1 MTTPAHP
8 PETSAHPGW
17 LDRASSS
24 VRRQYTV
31 TLVGSMVMLV
41 LLAVVCAASVIAA
54 SVFMGKLND
63 EAVPLQ
69 TANKSVMQD
78 MTDAETGIRGYALT
92 GEEGPRAPYIVA
104 MGYLPS
110 DKIRLETLAAPYPDL
125 AAAVR
130 VQRTAI
136 SRWITTYA
144 QPVADAKDPTKVER
158 GLSDSGARLFQ
169 AVRSAN
175 YDVDVEID
183 EVTQQISDRS
193 RTVVFWT
200 LAAVVLLPLL
210 MVMVGSVVAR
220 RMRQALVEPLDDV
233 LGVLQRLRD
242 GDLTAR
248 AEEKGPEEIR
258 VIAAALNMLAEEN
271 VRGRDVEVDV
281 FNRIE
286 EIDRVRTELVSTVS
300 HELRTPLTSIKGY
313 LELLQDQLSGQLTD
327 SQVSMLA
334 IVRRNLERL
343 TELITNLLALSRA
356 EETQLT
362 VEPID
367 LRGVAAEVAGDIRL
381 TAASRDI
388 TVKTIQSAAPVVML
402 GDRSQLVRAVLNL
415 LSNAVKFSKPGD
427 VVEVRVLQQGGEAVI
442 EVVDEGIGIPASDLP
457 GLGSRF
463 YRASNA
469 MKAEIAG
476 TGLGLRI
483 VQTIVDRHEGSLSV
497 ESVEGEGTTATIRL
511 PMARAVPGTG
521 QTPVRP
527 VGDRALARD

>member
-1 MTTPAHP
+1 MATVNTPRPSPHL
-8 PETSAHPGW
+8 SW

-31 TLVGSMVMLV
+31 TLVASMLMLV
-41 LLAVVCAASVIAA
+41 LLAVICAASVIAA

-92 GEEGPRAPYIVA
+92 GSTGPRAPYIVA

-110 DKIRLETLAAPYPDL
+110 DKIRLAELARPYPDL
-125 AAAVR
+125 AEAVA
-130 VQRTAI
+130 VQEEAI
-136 SRWITTYA
+136 SDWITSYA
-144 QPVADAKDPTKVER
+144 QPVAESSSGEVKAVER
-158 GLSDSGARLFQ
+158 GLSPQGAELFQ
-169 AVRSAN
+169 RIRSAN

-183 EVTQQISDRS
+183 HVTTDISDRS
-193 RTVVFWT
+193 RSVVFWT

-210 MVMVGSVVAR
+210 MVILGSVAAR
-220 RMRQALVEPLDDV
+220 RMRQALVDPLDDV
-233 LGVLQRLRD
+233 LEVLQRLRE
-242 GDLTAR
+242 GDLSAR
-248 AEEKGPEEIR
+248 AEEAGPEEIR
-258 VIAAALNMLAEEN
+258 EIAAALNVLAEEN
-271 VRGRDVEVDV
+271 LRGRDVEVDV
-281 FNRIE
+281 LNRLE

-327 SQVSMLA
+327 SQAAMLA
-334 IVRRNLERL
+334 VVRRNLERL
-343 TELITNLLALSRA
+343 NELITNLLALSRA
-356 EETQLT
+356 EETQLS

-367 LRGVAAEVAGDIRL
+367 LRGVAAEVAGDVRM

-388 TVKTIQSAAPVVML
+388 TVKTIQSASPVVML
-402 GDRSQLVRAVLNL
+402 GDRSQLIRAVLNL
-415 LSNAVKFSKPGD
+415 CSNAVKFSKPGD
-427 VVEVRVLQQGGEAVI
+427 TVEIRVLHQGGEAVI
-442 EVVDEGIGIPASDLP
+442 EVVDEGIGIPAADLP
-457 GLGSRF
+457 DIGSRF

-469 MKAEIAG
+469 MRAEIAG

-483 VQTIVDRHEGSLSV
+483 VQTIVDRHEGTLSV

-511 PMARAVPGTG
+511 PLTRAIPESLAL
-521 QTPVRP
+521 TPETVK
-527 VGDRALARD
+527 ALARD

>member
-1 MTTPAHP
+1 MTTPRPSPHL
-8 PETSAHPGW
+8 SW
-17 LDRASSS
+17 LDRASAS

-31 TLVGSMVMLV
+31 TLVASMLMLV
-41 LLAVVCAASVIAA
+41 VLAVICAASVIAA

-110 DKIRLETLAAPYPDL
+110 DKIRLAELATPYPDL

-130 VQRTAI
+130 VQEDAI
-136 SRWITTYA
+136 SKWITIYA
-144 QPVADAKDPTKVER
+144 QPTAESDDPKKVER
-158 GLSDSGARLFQ
+158 SLANEGSELFQ
-169 AVRSAN
+169 DVRSAN
-175 YDVDVEID
+175 YDVDIEID
-183 EVTQQISDRS
+183 RVTEAISDRS
-193 RTVVFWT
+193 RSVVFWT

-210 MVMVGSVVAR
+210 MVMLGSVAAR
-220 RMRQALVEPLDDV
+220 RMRQALVDPLDDV
-233 LGVLQRLRD
+233 LEVLQRLRE
-242 GDLTAR
+242 GDLSAR
-248 AEEKGPEEIR
+248 ADEQGPEEIR
-258 VIAAALNMLAEEN
+258 EIAAALNVLAEEN
-271 VRGRDVEVDV
+271 LRGRDVEVDV
-281 FNRIE
+281 LNRLE

-313 LELLQDQLSGQLTD
+313 LELLQDQLAGQLTD
-327 SQVSMLA
+327 SQANMLA
-334 IVRRNLERL
+334 VVRRNLERL
-343 TELITNLLALSRA
+343 NELITNLLALSRA
-356 EETQLT
+356 EETQLS

-367 LRGVAAEVAGDIRL
+367 LRGVAAEVAGDVRL

-388 TVKTIQSAAPVVML
+388 TVKTIQSASPVVML
-402 GDRSQLVRAVLNL
+402 GDRSQLIRAVLNL
-415 LSNAVKFSKPGD
+415 CSNAVKFSNPGD
-427 VVEVRVLQQGGEAVI
+427 TVEVRVLHQSGEAVV
-442 EVVDEGIGIPASDLP
+442 EVVDEGIGIPAADLP

-483 VQTIVDRHEGSLSV
+483 VQTIVDRHDGTLSV

-511 PMARAVPGTG
+511 PLTRGIPDGAISVP
-521 QTPVRP
+521 VE
-527 VGDRALARD
+527 RALARD

>member
-1 MTTPAHP
+1 
-8 PETSAHPGW
+8 
-17 LDRASSS
+17 
-24 VRRQYTV
+24 
-31 TLVGSMVMLV
+31 
-41 LLAVVCAASVIAA
+41 
-54 SVFMGKLND
+54 
-63 EAVPLQ
+63 
-69 TANKSVMQD
+69 
-78 MTDAETGIRGYALT
+78 
-92 GEEGPRAPYIVA
+92 
-104 MGYLPS
+104 
-110 DKIRLETLAAPYPDL
+110 
-125 AAAVR
+125 
-130 VQRTAI
+130 
-136 SRWITTYA
+136 
-144 QPVADAKDPTKVER
+144 
-158 GLSDSGARLFQ
+158 
-169 AVRSAN
+169 
-175 YDVDVEID
+175 
-183 EVTQQISDRS
+183 
-193 RTVVFWT
+193 
-200 LAAVVLLPLL
+200 
-210 MVMVGSVVAR
+210 
-220 RMRQALVEPLDDV
+220 MRQALVEPLDDV

-497 ESVEGEGTTATIRL
+497 ESVEGEGTTAPIRL